1 MLRFLFFCISI
12 FSIPVTTAAQQ
23 TISGILLSSE
33 TKQPIPYASIGI
45 ARSTIGTTSNPG
57 GSFTILIPAGRLK
70 DTLLFT
76 SLGFINK
83 SLPIGGIT
91 GANFKVYLD
100 KKIIALKPVIISSV
114 KPVYKTIESGN
125 RSWQGGT
132 FEPDTVYSGRS
143 VALLVNDEPGNNL
156 PLYVEKAR
164 LRIFR
169 NNLPSYKFRVRL
181 MAVDVATGEPGND
194 LLEENIIVSSSKR
207 KGWLDFDLSAIG
219 QQVNGPFFLCFEQIT
234 DVNDRAAIADG
245 YRDYIRKHPKRLKTD
260 SVEFE
265 GKMVQRQQLG
275 WGAINLP
282 ATFIATSG
290 AAASKRYT
298 CYVKETGFAKWE
310 KVRGIVAAT
319 VLLSSR
325 ETGEKIA
332 AEKPCANTA
341 ACKAE
346 KLCKDF
352 LETTGMAGMQV
363 CVSVGNKI
371 KWSGNFGYAD
381 LENKILVNDSI
392 KFRINSISKSM
403 TSVALLQLVSK
414 GLLDLDAPVQKYLPE
429 YPLKKYPFTTRQL
442 AGHLAGFRDYKEDDI
457 TDYIRTEHFNNAT
470 EALRIFKNDSLL
482 FEPGTRFSYSGFGWN
497 LIGALIEK
505 LSGQDYLSY
514 MEQHL
519 WQPLQL
525 QHTMGDN
532 VRTSI
537 RNRGKFYDAA
547 GEPNDLGDLS
557 YKYPAGGLLSTSK
570 DLMYFGNALLHG
582 NFIDPKLRQQ
592 LFETQYTSDHKPTG
606 YGLGWYVGKDRDG
619 RRMWYHTGDS
629 FSGSSALIL
638 YPDDDVVVAFLA
650 NGQQGVNFDVREIG
664 KIFLDAAY

>member
-1 MLRFLFFCISI
+1 MIRFSFFIISLLLFCK
-12 FSIPVTTAAQQ
+12 TTIAQQ
-23 TISGILLSSE
+23 TISGHLLSSE

-45 ARSTIGTTSNPG
+45 AHSTVGTTSNLD
-57 GSFTILIPAGRLK
+57 GSFFLLIPAGLLK

-76 SLGFINK
+76 SLGFNSK
-83 SLPIGGIT
+83 SLSLKAAT
-91 GANFKVYLD
+91 TKNLTVYLD
-100 KKIIALKPVIISSV
+100 KKIIALKPLIISSV

-143 VALLVNDEPGNNL
+143 VALLVNDEPGSNL

-181 MAVDVATGEPGND
+181 MTVNPATGEPGSD
-194 LLEENIIVSSSKR
+194 LLEENIIVTASKR
-207 KGWLDFDLSAIG
+207 KGWIDFDLSPAG
-219 QQVNGPFFLCFEQIT
+219 QQVNGPFFVCFEQIT

-245 YRDYIRKHPKRLKTD
+245 YRDFIRKHPKRLKID

-265 GKMVQRQQLG
+265 GRMVERQQLG
-275 WGAINLP
+275 WGAIDLP
-282 ATFIATSG
+282 ATFIAISG
-290 AAASKRYT
+290 ASAAQRHT

-319 VLLSSR
+319 VLLSNR
-325 ETGEKIA
+325 ETGEKGA
-332 AEKPCANTA
+332 AVEKPCADMA

-346 KLCKDF
+346 KLCNDF

-363 CVSVGNKI
+363 CVSVRNKI
-371 KWSGNFGYAD
+371 RWQGNFGYAD
-381 LENKILVNDSI
+381 LENKIAVNDSI

-414 GLLDLDAPVQKYLPE
+414 GLLDLDAPIQKYLPS
-429 YPLKKYPFTTRQL
+429 YPQKKYAFTTRQL

-457 TDYIRTEHFNNAT
+457 SDYIRTEHFDNAT
-470 EALRIFKNDSLL
+470 QALRIFENDSLL
-482 FEPGTRFSYSGFGWN
+482 FEPGSQFSYSGFGWN

-505 LSGQDYLSY
+505 ISGQDYLSY
-514 MEQHL
+514 MEQHV

-525 QHTMGDN
+525 RNTMGDN
-532 VRTSI
+532 IRVSI
-537 RNRGKFYDAA
+537 RNRGKFYDANGA
-547 GEPNDLGDLS
+547 PNDLGDLS
-557 YKYPAGGLLSTSK
+557 YKYPAGGLLSTGE
-570 DLMYFGNALLHG
+570 DLVHFGNALLNGH
-582 NFIDPKLRQQ
+582 FIDPELQQQ
-592 LFETQYTSDHKPTG
+592 LFETQYTGDHKPTG
-606 YGLGWYVGKDRDG
+606 YGLGWYIGKDRDG
-619 RRMWYHTGDS
+619 RRIWYHTGDS

-664 KIFLDAAY
+664 KLFIGK